1 MSSTMHSIRQ
11 ERLSEL
17 VTQLSGAPL
26 DHSRSVLAD
35 AMDPNVPA
43 GDFLRDVAGALVAIR
58 SLTV

>member
-26 DHSRSVLAD
+26 DHSRIVLAD
-35 AMDPNVPA
+35 AMDQNLHA
-43 GDFLRDVAGALVAIR
+43 GDSLRDVAGALVAIR
-58 SLTV
+58 SIAG